1 MRGFV
6 FSGVLKAQAFINEGK
21 YKMTRQRLVWF
32 FNCNI
37 EPKGKP
43 QVILPIGRQAC
54 HDHFTQKTTFL
65 GAWFLVLC
73 QFFSM

>member
-43 QVILPIGRQAC
+43 QVILSRSRINQ
-54 HDHFTQKTTFL
+54 QKVENEAGYKT
-65 GAWFLVLC
+65 
-73 QFFSM
+73 